1 MRRRRPLS
9 YHQWGEGIWLLN
21 ALIAIDKKAEVTE
34 SSSIRSHHQWG
45 DGIRALN
52 ALKAIYEK
60 AEVAESSS
68 MGRGNMGL
76 ECISSV
82 VCQCSLEGWTI
93 DLGQSC
99 LGRAGR
105 ARALTQS
112 RT

>member
-21 ALIAIDKKAEVTE
+21 ALIAIDKRR
-34 SSSIRSHHQWG
+34 RSRSRHHQWG
-45 DGIRALN
+45 EGIRALN

-99 LGRAGR
+99 LGRAGQ